1 MAFETSAQSPPVEN
15 AGGVSATLCNCA
27 PPRYCRHIWSN
38 PCNKGKSLCS
48 LKRHQEA
55 LAAYERAVALK
66 PDLAEAWL
74 GRGYFRRA

>member
-1 MAFETSAQSPPVEN
+1 MCT
-15 AGGVSATLCNCA
+15 TW
-27 PPRYCRHIWSN
+27 YCRHIWSN